1 MNIIIHN
8 IYMYIHVHDCEYPC
22 ATVCCK
28 MNFLRQATLLKS
40 YVSPMA
46 TQSFALYGQFV
57 FCSVLFESGIRQKTL
72 RLKESR

>member
-1 MNIIIHN
+1 M
-8 IYMYIHVHDCEYPC
+8 HDCEYPC

-28 MNFLRQATLLKS
+28 MNFLRQATLPKS

-57 FCSVLFESGIRQKTL
+57 FC
-72 RLKESR
+72 